1 MNLALRN
8 VSVYCTA
15 FKRALVGI
23 ASYPGRSL
31 QTFSQSSLGLMC
43 PDPTQVE
50 FVSLKLGLSRFC
62 LTVLKQNHVKF
73 DFLQSCETTKFGTNL
88 VQKIPSYVSPGTV
101 LLLIGYM
108 IGFEAART
116 ASDACFRRIEMHN
129 T

>member
-1 MNLALRN
+1 MNVALRN
-8 VSVYCTA
+8 VSIAQHSC
-15 FKRALVGI
+15 KRALVGI

-31 QTFSQSSLGLMC
+31 QTLSQSSLSLMC

-50 FVSLKLGLSRFC
+50 FISLKLGLSRFC
-62 LTVLKQNHVKF
+62 LTALKHNHVKF

-88 VQKIPSYVSPGTV
+88 VQKNPYVSPDTV

-116 ASDACFRRIEMHN
+116 ALDACFRRIEMHN